1 MYRTQQE
8 RPKLSKIDLEI
19 ADNLEFEDGDIAIT
33 IKPDGSIGK
42 VILPKMDLKTQNSAG
57 YRAML
62 DVVELLQPGSK
73 EEFLKHNEKEKGRIH

>member
-1 MYRTQQE
+1 M
-8 RPKLSKIDLEI
+8 SKIDLQI

-33 IKPDGSIGK
+33 IKPDGAIGK

-62 DVVELLQPGSK
+62 DVVDLLQPGSK
-73 EEFLKHNEKEKGRIH
+73 EEFLKHNAKEKGSVH

>member
-1 MYRTQQE
+1 M
-8 RPKLSKIDLEI
+8 SKVDLEI
-19 ADNLEFEDGDIAIT
+19 AENLEFEDGDIAIT
-33 IKPDGSIGK
+33 IKPDGAIGK

-73 EEFLKHNEKEKGRIH
+73 EEFLKHNKKEKGSVH

>member
-1 MYRTQQE
+1 M
-8 RPKLSKIDLEI
+8 SKIDLQI
-19 ADNLEFEDGDIAIT
+19 AENLEFEEGDIAIT
-33 IKPDGSIGK
+33 IKPDGAIGK

-73 EEFLKHNEKEKGRIH
+73 EEFLKHNEKEKGSVH